1 MTRWRHA
8 EQDMS
13 ILAATLLE
21 VSEAQ
26 GVLEYTVLTLLIH
39 TTEMRIVALT
49 LFSKF
54 LGALR
59 TRYESHIAFE
69 PDNRPAYELA
79 AYRQTL
85 GLSVYDILRRV
96 RAYIRHRLVMGYYTN
111 LRLGRL

>member
-1 MTRWRHA
+1 VSRHMTRWRHA

-49 LFSKF
+49 LFSK
-54 LGALR
+54 
-59 TRYESHIAFE
+59 
-69 PDNRPAYELA
+69 
-79 AYRQTL
+79 
-85 GLSVYDILRRV
+85 ILRGFENKV
-96 RAYIRHRLVMGYYTN
+96 REPHCL
-111 LRLGRL
+111 